1 MKKRQIQLS
10 TNDATNKKNLGNFDT
25 FDTQTVTGALE
36 YIIKSAKDKWNCPIL
51 IYTNPY
57 FENISYKKM
66 VERTQ
71 ELAEKWEVDLLDFY
85 NNPEYKDQKGL
96 YMADEIHPTRAGYLE
111 KWLPK
116 FENKLIHML

>member
-1 MKKRQIQLS
+1 MGSRS
-10 TNDATNKKNLGNFDT
+10 SG
-25 FDTQTVTGALE
+25 
-36 YIIKSAKDKWNCPIL
+36 
-51 IYTNPY
+51 
-57 FENISYKKM
+57 
-66 VERTQ
+66 
-71 ELAEKWEVDLLDFY
+71 FY